1 MINFQCCDGFE
12 PGNPI
17 WLVCHGFSISML
29 GAGHLPLR
37 EQCLVF
43 VSVYTCRT
51 TEFDFSDSF
60 VFVTSHSPIS
70 DTRVKVAGQ
79 SRWHVVPREIHPTH
93 ACRISLASSR
103 LQIYKCIPNGVAHVS
118 RMCANLQ
125 HACVHGG
132 HTHSDASTT
141 EAKQTRYI
149 F

>member
-1 MINFQCCDGFE
+1 
-12 PGNPI
+12 
-17 WLVCHGFSISML
+17 ML

-37 EQCLVF
+37 QQCLVF

-51 TEFDFSDSF
+51 TEFDFAVSF
-60 VFVTSHSPIS
+60 VFVTPLIHQSV
-70 DTRVKVAGQ
+70 TRVSKLLGNPGGMWSHANY
-79 SRWHVVPREIHPTH
+79 IHPTH

-103 LQIYKCIPNGVAHVS
+103 LQIYKYIPNGVAHVS

-141 EAKQTRYI
+141 EAKQIRYI